1 MKKVHIVSHS
11 HWDREWYFNLEDS
24 NLLLGEN
31 LTHLMGV
38 LENREDYPSYSFDAQ
53 ASIIDEY
60 LNIYPENKNRLK
72 NLITNKKI
80 FAGPWYTQADS
91 LLINKESLIR
101 NLQYGIDICENF
113 GHSMSVGYL
122 PDIFGQ
128 NQYLPS
134 IFKGFEID
142 DAIFQRG
149 VYTDQLKGNLNF
161 KWSSPDGIEV
171 RANNIYLGYGP
182 GKFLDSSDEYIEEKL
197 LPMLK
202 KLETLNTDCGDL
214 LLPAGGDQV
223 LIREYFPKVIEELN
237 QKNLGYEF
245 ILSDY
250 EQFMKSAWT
259 NKFENK
265 IEGELRGCEK
275 SRIHRTIGSQ
285 RYDIKK
291 ANSRI
296 ENKILNTLEPLA
308 IIGMDLGIEYPQRWL
323 DICWKLLFDVHAHDS
338 IGGCNSDS
346 TNEGVVTRLDKV
358 EKIADGLINII
369 KKKITVGVSNKL
381 GYENILTVF
390 NTKLVEGSEDIVSI
404 LFTKKNN
411 PIIKTRDGK
420 VLETEIVKSD
430 YISGGKRVVVTANG
444 DREEEIPGYYRT
456 EILIKDLIIPSL
468 GYDTFIV
475 EEEEKEIKEA
485 NFLSDSIENDFY
497 KITLEDKKLV
507 LKNKLTEKIIEN
519 FLTFESCG
527 DGGDS
532 YDFSPVLGD
541 NIQKFNNFEL
551 VSTVKKNN
559 FEKIELVSKLDEVR
573 ELEITTT
580 IELSVEDKTIKIRH
594 SIFNREEDHRLRAV
608 IESSLNNLEYSY
620 SDSGFSLIK
629 HPVVENRMGNWKED
643 GCAEAPV
650 PIYNLENMILLK
662 DEKNNLQF
670 FGEGI
675 KEYEVLNS
683 KLAVTLFRAVGVLGN
698 DNLTWRPGR
707 ASGIN
712 NKVVYTPDAQMKR
725 QMEFEYGIVFEPK
738 TSINKIYQNME
749 RYIKKSVSY
758 QMQVLNT
765 FEERVERFEV
775 PMPGE
780 EFSAKTSLLNIE
792 NKNLSVSVIK
802 KSHRGDFT
810 IMRVSNPG
818 DSGEIIKFEND
829 VMEVNLKENEVSKGT
844 EFTVEPKGYKTFKI
858 KI

>member
-31 LTHLMGV
+31 LTYLIET
-38 LENREDYPSYSFDAQ
+38 LENREDYLSYSFDAQ

-60 LNIYPENKNRLK
+60 LSVYPENKERLK

-80 FAGPWYTQADS
+80 FVGPWYTQADS

-113 GHSMSVGYL
+113 GHSTSVGYL

-134 IFKGFEID
+134 ILNGFEID

-161 KWSSPDGIEV
+161 KWASPDGIEV
-171 RANNIYLGYGP
+171 RTNNIYLGYGP
-182 GKFLDSSDEYIEEKL
+182 GKFLDSSDQYIEEKL

-202 KLETLNTDCGDL
+202 KLETLNIDCKDL

-223 LIREYFPKVIEELN
+223 LIREHFPKVIEELN
-237 QKNLGYEF
+237 EKNLGYEF

-250 EQFMKSAWT
+250 EQFMKCAWT
-259 NKFENK
+259 NKFENE
-265 IEGELRGCEK
+265 IVGELRGCEK

-291 ANSRI
+291 SNSRI

-308 IIGMDLGIEYPQRWL
+308 IIGVELEIEYPQKWL
-323 DICWKLLFDVHAHDS
+323 DVCWKLLFDVHAHDS

-346 TNEGVVTRLDKV
+346 TNKAVVTRLNKV
-358 EKIADGLINII
+358 EKIVDGLINLI
-369 KKKITVGVSNKL
+369 KKKITKGVSNRL

-390 NTKLVEGSEDIVSI
+390 NTKLTKGTEDIISI
-404 LFTKKNN
+404 LFTKENN

-420 VLETEIVKSD
+420 ILETEIIKSD
-430 YISGGKRVVVTANG
+430 YISGGKKVIVTASG
-444 DREEEIPGYYRT
+444 DKEEEIPGYYRT
-456 EILIKDLIIPSL
+456 EVLIKNIVIPSL
-468 GYDTFIV
+468 GYDTFII
-475 EEEEKEIKEA
+475 EEKAKEIKEVKYSS
-485 NFLSDSIENDFY
+485 NFIENNFY
-497 KITLEDKKLV
+497 NISLKDKKLI
-507 LKNKLTEKIIEN
+507 LKNKLTNKVIED
-519 FLTFESCG
+519 FLTFESCS
-527 DGGDS
+527 DEGDS

-541 NIQKFNNFEL
+541 DVQFFNNFKL
-551 VSTVKKNN
+551 VSIVKKIN
-559 FEKIELVSKLDEVR
+559 FEKIELVSKLNHVR
-573 ELEITTT
+573 ELEITTI
-580 IELSVEDKTIKIRH
+580 IELSKKDKTIKIKH
-594 SIFNREEDHRLRAV
+594 NILNNKENHRLRSI
-608 IESSLNNLEYSY
+608 IESSLSNLNCSY

-629 HPVVENRMGNWKED
+629 HPIIENRMKNWKEE
-643 GCAEAPV
+643 GYAEAPV
-650 PIYNLENMILLK
+650 PIYNLENLILLK
-662 DEKNNLQF
+662 DETNNLQF

-698 DNLTWRPGR
+698 DNLMWRPGR

-725 QMEFEYGIVFEPK
+725 QLEFEYGIVFESK
-738 TSINKIYQNME
+738 KSTNEIYQNME
-749 RYIKKSVSY
+749 NYIKKSVSY

-765 FEERVERFEV
+765 FEERLERFEV
-775 PMPGE
+775 PMPKN
-780 EFSAKTSLLNIE
+780 EFPAKISLLNIE
-792 NKNLSVSVIK
+792 NKNLFVSVIK
-802 KSHRGDFT
+802 KSHRGNFM
-810 IMRVSNPG
+810 IIRVFNPG
-818 DSGEIIKFEND
+818 DSREVIKFKDN
-829 VMEVNLKENEVSKGT
+829 VMEVNLKENEISMEN
-844 EFTVEPKGYKTFKI
+844 EFIVAPKSYKTFKI
-858 KI
+858 